1 MGYLD
6 YTLQKLN
13 AINQMNEQRYRE
25 KRLEEETKSQF
36 LNSLVGLV
44 PQAISGMSDAADKRA
59 LEEDALNKLRLQE
72 ALLTG
77 GDNTLAGVRPLT
89 GANTLAQTAK
99 GPVVA
104 APAAANTFGFVNT
117 PIEEEDNSLPGSE
130 RLTSSGSDGGEGPP
144 TDTSPGYN
152 PYAELSGT
160 IEPVAA
166 ANKPYSI
173 TGGIVPGS
181 IRRLESAAKPGIN
194 ISGSTTEKA
203 ADMLIKAEK
212 AAEDEAAN
220 EAAARAKGFDSY
232 LDYKL
237 KTQYPIDAGAAAKP
251 GINISGSTTEAEPN
265 NIESSFDIAQALAGL
280 GVSAQAPPAAEVV
293 AQPVLDPNRDL
304 GKSSFDVSA
313 PLSKLGPFS
322 QAKLAGAKE
331 AMRDAD
337 IKAAAA
343 KQAPLPLPAPAPTSL
358 LPMTGRGGPAMPGA
372 VGDENVPDESSKAY
386 RKRMEKKGYS
396 TQKINDL
403 SKKYFGSSTGTI
415 DIADETGTAGGPRGA
430 KPFQIGGDNPPTFS
444 GGGSGGFG
452 GAPVAGKPWIKE
464 KKVIP
469 EGEKPAV
476 VVPEVPQLSVTEQL
490 RNEEKDRQ
498 DALNKRLVNYKR
510 LTNDDFKEPDIDKL
524 AEKAVSEIFTKRPP
538 GNPISEMLNNITG
551 AGQMTAERERLMRSI
566 AKKTIIKNIKAERKA
581 IADADAES
589 FINNTKLEIDSA
601 FKAGKTLGLQTS
613 KKQIPDSAR
622 RELDSQEA
630 ANLML
635 NDVRDEAYQIAA
647 ETGTLPVGKT
657 RFMTEARINEIASKT
672 GMSGKALSAGF
683 LGASLGGS
691 KSQAGPFVD
700 PDLLVKAFK
709 ATDFSDLSPKEQ
721 NMVQLMTRS
730 IQILGKALEG
740 GKLTDA
746 DYNKYVSTLFNSD
759 NPAAFIASLEDL
771 IDRNAARYNKNLVYF
786 NKNYGDDLSMFDA
799 AGRREQEFELD
810 WNQIQEKPLSA
821 AAAAVGGGGSGKKKN
836 PKTPPPPPKVD
847 SDF

>member
-59 LEEDALNKLRLQE
+59 VEEDALNKLRLQE

-77 GDNTLAGVRPLT
+77 GDNTLAGIRPLT
-89 GANTLAQTAK
+89 GANTLAPTAK
-99 GPVVA
+99 GPVAA

-130 RLTSSGSDGGEGPP
+130 RLASSGSDGGEGPP

-160 IEPVAA
+160 IEPVAGTQD
-166 ANKPYSI
+166 NQS
-173 TGGIVPGS
+173 
-181 IRRLESAAKPGIN
+181 
-194 ISGSTTEKA
+194 TEKA
-203 ADMLIKAEK
+203 ADMLIRAKK
-212 AAEDEAAN
+212 AAENEAAN
-220 EAAARAKGFDSY
+220 EAAARAQGYDSY

-237 KTQYPIDAGAAAKP
+237 KTQYPIDAGSVAPTVDPAL
-251 GINISGSTTEAEPN
+251 T
-265 NIESSFDIAQALAGL
+265 SS
-280 GVSAQAPPAAEVV
+280 
-293 AQPVLDPNRDL
+293 
-304 GKSSFDVSA
+304 
-313 PLSKLGPFS
+313 LSKLAPGLTAGIRSMGNTSAFPNLNVTTPDIGPS
-322 QAKLAGAKE
+322 SPVDLSLREREGAVVPGEIPVPAARPVVTVPPVAVPPVAAPIVDPLAKLGAP
-331 AMRDAD
+331 AP
-337 IKAAAA
+337 
-343 KQAPLPLPAPAPTSL
+343 APLPLPAPAPTSL
-358 LPMTGRGGPAMPGA
+358 LQMTGRGGPAMPGA

-452 GAPVAGKPWIKE
+452 GGPVADKPWIIE

-589 FINNTKLEIDSA
+589 FINKTKLEIDSA

-647 ETGTLPVGKT
+647 ETGTLPIGKT
-657 RFMTEARINEIASKT
+657 RFMTEAFINKLSSET
-672 GMSGKALSAGF
+672 GMSGKSLSAGL
-683 LGASLGGS
+683 LGLSLGGG
-691 KSQAGPFVD
+691 KSQAGPFVNAD
-700 PDLLVKAFK
+700 ALVKAFK
-709 ATDFSDLSPKEQ
+709 ATDFSDLSQKEQ

-746 DYNKYVSTLFNSD
+746 DYNKYVSTLFNSA
-759 NPAAFIASLEDL
+759 NPAAFIASLDDL
-771 IDRNAARYNKNLVYF
+771 IDRNAARYNKNIVYF

-810 WNQIQEKPLSA
+810 WNQIQEKPMSA
-821 AAAAVGGGGSGKKKN
+821 AAAAVVGGGSGKKKDPSSTKPAPTKPN
-836 PKTPPPPPKVD
+836 R
-847 SDF
+847 DF